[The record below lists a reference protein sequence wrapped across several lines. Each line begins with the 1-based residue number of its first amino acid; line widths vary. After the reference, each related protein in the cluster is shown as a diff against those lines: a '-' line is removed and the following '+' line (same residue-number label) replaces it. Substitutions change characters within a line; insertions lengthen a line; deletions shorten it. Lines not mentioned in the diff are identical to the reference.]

1 MKSIHDLMTLAP
13 VIPVLMIDDVAHAQ
27 SIAASLVAGGLPI
40 IEVTLRTPCA
50 LEAIRLISEVDGAIV
65 GAGTVCNTQDLEAS
79 LSAGAQFIVSPG
91 LTEMLSKAATRS
103 NVPFLPGVATASDI
117 MRGLEFGLDHFKFF
131 PASTSGGPPALKA
144 LCGPFR
150 GVHFCPTGGIT
161 QQNAS
166 DWLSNPQVLCVG
178 GTWLVEREQPDPAR
192 IRAAAATASGLRR
205 PI

>member
-1 MKSIHDLMTLAP
+1 
-13 VIPVLMIDDVAHAQ
+13 
-27 SIAASLVAGGLPI
+27 
-40 IEVTLRTPCA
+40 
-50 LEAIRLISEVDGAIV
+50 
-65 GAGTVCNTQDLEAS
+65 

-161 QQNAS
+161 QQNAA